1 MERTTDEWRQW
12 VHDHV
17 DMYLDNVVVDRRD
30 FLALLKQLDDARE
43 QAERILKARD
53 DDRGRL

>member
-1 MERTTDEWRQW
+1 MERTTNEWRQW

-43 QAERILKARD
+43 QVERILKVRD

>member
-53 DDRGRL
+53 DNRGRL